1 MSNRR
6 YVFGEDVARERERL
20 VAVERAFDTPTQNA
34 LREVGVS
41 TGWRCWEVGA
51 GRGSIARWLSGIV
64 GSDGQ
69 VLATDLSDRWFD
81 PATTGLRCERHDVA
95 RDPLPGDRFD
105 LVHARFLLEHL
116 VDPRSV
122 IARFADAL
130 RPGGVLVLE
139 DSAGL
144 DVDVPPVT
152 GVLDRFLPAWDRAG
166 RAVGWNPTYGRELMS
181 DLRMAGLREPQ
192 GRQYRQLAAGGS
204 SWIHVASGIRRLET
218 QLSKQGVTHEQLT
231 RVLRCLD
238 DSTNL
243 IVGPPITIAWA
254 WRA

>member
-1 MSNRR
+1 MSDRR
-6 YVFGEDVARERERL
+6 YLFGEDVARERERL
-20 VAVERAFDTPTQNA
+20 AAVERAFDARSQNA
-34 LREVGVS
+34 LTEVGVS

-64 GSDGQ
+64 GSGGE

-81 PATTGLRCERHDVA
+81 PATTGIRWLRHDVA
-95 RDPLPGDRFD
+95 NDPLPGDRFD

-116 VDPRSV
+116 ADPGSV
-122 IARFADAL
+122 IARIADAL

-144 DVDVPPVT
+144 GVNITPAT

-192 GRQYRQLAAGGS
+192 GHQYRQLAAGGS
-204 SWIHVASGIRRLET
+204 SWTHVIGGIRRLEA
-218 QLSKQGVTHEQLT
+218 QLIEQGVTHEQLT
-231 RVLRCLD
+231 LVLRCLE